1 MFDPKLKLT
10 RDLFDKLTAAAA
22 QLGAPLEEFCA
33 KVLEREADKVLGSSG
48 KKEVSEADVAKITS
62 KLKGLGYLE

>member
-1 MFDPKLKLT
+1 MFDPKVKLKKELYE
-10 RDLFDKLTAAAA
+10 KLNSAAA
-22 QLGAPLEEFCA
+22 QLGTSVEEFCA
-33 KVLEREADKVLGSSG
+33 KVLEREVDKVLGSSG